1 MKTEIKVEG
10 LSCGHCVNA
19 VSNILKNTEGVVNY
33 QVSLPGL
40 AVVEF
45 NENKVSL
52 EKIKQKI
59 NESEIYKAL

>member
-19 VSNILKNTEGVVNY
+19 VSNILKNTEGVENY